1 MNTQQKKITIKKNL
15 IEINLNNSKLIKT
28 EKKMMTQQKK
38 K

>member
-15 IEINLNNSKLIKT
+15 IEINLNNSKLFKT